1 MKEKN
6 CLPNSSSRFREA
18 LTVCALTLF
27 CLAPF
32 LTKPFNIDEP
42 LFVWC
47 AKHIVGHPLDPYGF
61 SVNWYGTEMQM
72 SAVTKNP
79 PLACYYL
86 AIAGKLFGW
95 HEFALHAAML
105 IPAIAAVLGTY
116 FLAARLCSRPLEAT
130 LAALFTPAFLLS
142 STTVMCDTMFLAF
155 FVWAV
160 LIWII
165 GLDKNRHSYFAVSA
179 FMIGICA
186 LTKYYGIVL
195 IALLPIYSLMKKR
208 ALGWWAACFLITVVM
223 LVAYQLITRNLYG
236 QGLLLDA
243 GSYASAFRQH
253 HGYTYLPKILIGL
266 SFTGGCVASVL
277 FFANRLWCRK
287 WLLGGVA
294 VAAILTLI
302 LPSAGVMA
310 QNTLSHDAG
319 IRWVVAAQFGLMIV
333 LGMSVL
339 ALAVTDFFK
348 HRNAESA
355 LLGLWVLGTFIF
367 AALVNWTANG
377 RSILPMVPAVGILV
391 MRRIDGLQTGVPGN
405 RRRQVAVPLM
415 GASALALIVTLS
427 DFQLA
432 NVTKKATA
440 EIKNRYDCGTKT
452 IWYQGHWGFQYYMN
466 ELGYHAIDFKNY
478 DLHNGDVLVLPEN
491 NTNVQPLP
499 EGAGVVREVLT
510 LAGNR
515 HLTTMSQA
523 AGAGF
528 YTDSYGPLPYAF
540 GAVPSEKYFV
550 VDMTTRMRSGTKDPS
565 TYSNTGS
572 KLAAQGRFEEAV
584 RCYESALKIDP
595 EDPSAL
601 NNFGWLLATCPEK
614 SFRNGSRAISLA
626 ERANGFTGGE
636 NPEVLDTLAAAYA
649 EAGRYPEAIS
659 TARRALDLST
669 GQDSV
674 AKSVRMRLRLY
685 EAGLPYHEPEVG
697 P

>member
-1 MKEKN
+1 MKKVH
-6 CLPNSSSRFREA
+6 CLPVPASRLREA
-18 LTVCALTLF
+18 LIVCALTLF
-27 CLAPF
+27 CLVPF
-32 LTKPFNIDEP
+32 LTKAFNIDDP
-42 LFVWC
+42 LFIWC

-86 AIAGKLFGW
+86 AIVGTLFGW
-95 HEFALHAAML
+95 QEFALHAAML
-105 IPAIAAVLGTY
+105 IPAIAAMLGTY
-116 FLAARLCSRPLEAT
+116 LLAARLCGRPLEAA
-130 LAALFTPAFLLS
+130 LAALFTPVFLLS

-165 GLDKNRHSYFAVSA
+165 GLDKNQHSYFALSA

-195 IALLPIYSLMKKR
+195 IALLPIYALMKKR
-208 ALGWWAACFLITVVM
+208 ALGWWAPCLLITVVM
-223 LVAYQLITRNLYG
+223 LIAYQLITQNLYG
-236 QGLLLDA
+236 RGLLLDA
-243 GSYASAFRQH
+243 ASYANVFRQH
-253 HGYTYLPKILIGL
+253 HGHGYLPKMLIGL

-277 FFANRLWCRK
+277 FFANRLWCRS
-287 WLLGGVA
+287 WLLGGMA

-302 LPSAGVMA
+302 LPSAGVVA
-310 QNTLSHDAG
+310 LDTLRNDSG
-319 IRWVVAAQFGLMIV
+319 IRWAQAAQFGLMIV

-339 ALAVTDFFK
+339 ALAATDFFK
-348 HRNAESA
+348 HKDAESA

-391 MRRIDGLQTGVPGN
+391 MRRIDGLQAGMCGK
-405 RRRQVAVPLM
+405 RRWHVAAPLM
-415 GASALALIVTLS
+415 GASILALIVTWS
-427 DFQLA
+427 DVQLA
-432 NVTKKATA
+432 NVTRQATA

-452 IWYQGHWGFQYYMN
+452 VWYQGHWGFQYYMN

-478 DLHNGDVLVLPEN
+478 DLHKGDVLVLPEN
-491 NTNVQPLP
+491 NTNIQPLP

-550 VDMTTRMRSGTKDPS
+550 VDIATRLQSGTKDPS
-565 TYSNTGS
+565 TYSNMGS
-572 KLAAQGRFEEAV
+572 KLATQGRFEEAV

-614 SFRNGSRAISLA
+614 SFRNGSRAIGLA
-626 ERANGFTGGE
+626 ERANRLTGSE
-636 NPEVLDTLAAAYA
+636 NPVILDTLAAAYA
-649 EAGRYPEAIS
+649 EAGHYPEAIS
-659 TARRALDLST
+659 TARRAVDLSAR
-669 GQDSV
+669 QESV
-674 AKSVRMRLRLY
+674 AEGIRMRLRLY